1 MVKCDAWWLPDGESH
16 LPEWMART
24 DHRVDGRLTYQ
35 YHKYA
40 LALTQCARRQVA
52 VDIGAHVGLWSYW
65 MARDFET
72 LHAFEPKAEHRACWR
87 QNVRARPGVMLHPVA
102 LGAEA
107 RRVGLQ
113 TGTVASS
120 GNTWV
125 RLDGSDVEM
134 RTLDSF
140 QLPDVDFI
148 KIDCE
153 GYEYAVL
160 TGACETLARC
170 HPAIIVEQ
178 KIGGGQRYGRGDQ
191 DAVALL
197 LEMGAEEICN
207 LGWDFVMAFPEA
219 SRAA

>member
-1 MVKCDAWWLPDGESH
+1 MVKFDAWWLPDGETH

-24 DHRVDGRLTYQ
+24 DLRVAGRLTYQ
-35 YHKYA
+35 YRKYA
-40 LALTQCARRQVA
+40 LALTRCARRQVA

-65 MARDFET
+65 MARDFAT
-72 LHAFEPKAEHRACWR
+72 LHAFEPKAEHRACWVE
-87 QNVRARPGVMLHPVA
+87 NVPPRGGVACYPVA

-113 TGTVASS
+113 TETVASS

-160 TGACETLARC
+160 TGARETLERC
-170 HPAIIVEQ
+170 RPTLIVEQ
-178 KIGGGQRYGRGDQ
+178 KFGGGQRYGRGDQ

-197 LEMGAEEICN
+197 VEMGAEPIWN